1 VSGEPHPTAG
11 DSPAS
16 AARPGDSSTPA
27 VRAVSG
33 RAALAPRLHVG
44 VDNYGAYLGGD
55 WARLLDLAVAADEAG
70 VDTIVLVDHVVL
82 GGDLSDYP
90 YGPFATEPDAPWLEP
105 LTCLAAIAGRT
116 ARVRLMTGVL
126 IAPLRPPA
134 LLAKSAATL
143 DVISGG
149 RLDLGV
155 GTGWL
160 AKEYEAGGVDFRQR
174 GRLLD
179 DALDACAAL
188 WQGGPTDFDSPR
200 LHFED
205 VYCHPRP
212 TQHGG
217 PPLWIGGD
225 LHDRNLARLVRR
237 CSGWIPSPTA
247 RGREIAAG
255 VERLDDALAA
265 AGRDPSEVRVR
276 IGAPVAVDD
285 AGAPQLDAE
294 RLAEFRELGASD
306 FYAPLSHLC
315 PDPDAAAEFIGALAA
330 AFGAATD

>member
-1 VSGEPHPTAG
+1 VS
-11 DSPAS
+11 
-16 AARPGDSSTPA
+16 
-27 VRAVSG
+27 
-33 RAALAPRLHVG
+33 RAALPPHLHVG
-44 VDNYGAYLGGD
+44 LDNYGSYLGGD

-70 VDTIVLVDHVVL
+70 VDTLVLVDHVVL
-82 GGDLSDYP
+82 GGDLSGYP

-134 LLAKSAATL
+134 LLAKTAATL

-160 AKEYEAGGVDFRQR
+160 AKEYEAAGLDFKQR

-188 WQGGPTDFDSPR
+188 WQGGPTAFDSPR
-200 LHFED
+200 LSFTD
-205 VYCHPRP
+205 VYCDPPPRQTP
-212 TQHGG
+212 GI
-217 PPLWIGGD
+217 PFWIGGD

-237 CSGWIPSPTA
+237 CNGWIPSPTA
-247 RGREIAAG
+247 RRADIAAG
-255 VERLDDALAA
+255 IDRLDAALEA

-276 IGAPVAVDD
+276 IGAPAK
-285 AGAPQLDAE
+285 AGDGGEPELDAE
-294 RLAEFRELGASD
+294 RLAQFRDLGASD

-315 PDPDAAAEFIGALAA
+315 PDADAAPEFVAGLAS
-330 AFGAATD
+330 AFRESLA

>member
-1 VSGEPHPTAG
+1 MS
-11 DSPAS
+11 
-16 AARPGDSSTPA
+16 
-27 VRAVSG
+27 
-33 RAALAPRLHVG
+33 RAALPPRLHVG
-44 VDNYGAYLGGD
+44 LDNYGSYLGGD

-70 VDTIVLVDHVVL
+70 VDTLVVVDHVVL
-82 GGDLSDYP
+82 GGDLSGYP

-116 ARVRLMTGVL
+116 SRARLMTGVL

-134 LLAKSAATL
+134 LLAKTAATL
-143 DVISGG
+143 DVLSGG

-160 AKEYEAGGVDFRQR
+160 AKEYEAAGLDFKQR

-188 WQGGPTDFDSPR
+188 WGDGPTDFDTPR
-200 LHFED
+200 LSFAD
-205 VYCHPRP
+205 VYCDPPPRQAP
-212 TQHGG
+212 GV
-217 PPLWIGGD
+217 PFWIGGE

-237 CSGWIPSPTA
+237 CNGWIPSPTA
-247 RGREIAAG
+247 RRADIAAG
-255 VERLDDALAA
+255 IERLDAALAA

-276 IGAPVAVDD
+276 IGAPAKAGDD
-285 AGAPQLDAE
+285 GEPILDTE
-294 RLAEFRELGASD
+294 RLAQFRDLGASD

-315 PDPDAAAEFIGALAA
+315 PDADAAPEFVAGLARAFRSA
-330 AFGAATD
+330 AG

>member
-1 VSGEPHPTAG
+1 VSREPNPAGG
-11 DSPAS
+11 DSPPSPAGP
-16 AARPGDSSTPA
+16 AGAR
-27 VRAVSG
+27 

-44 VDNYGAYLGGD
+44 LDNYGAYLGDD

-70 VDTIVLVDHVVL
+70 VDTLVLVDHVVL
-82 GGDLSDYP
+82 GGDLSGYP

-134 LLAKSAATL
+134 LLAKTAATL
-143 DVISGG
+143 DVLSGG

-160 AKEYEAGGVDFRQR
+160 AKEYEAAGVDFSRR

-179 DALDACAAL
+179 DALDACTAL
-188 WQGGPTDFDSPR
+188 WQGGPTDFESPR
-200 LHFED
+200 LRFED
-205 VYCHPRP
+205 VYCDPRP
-212 TQHGG
+212 HQEGG
-217 PPLWIGGD
+217 VPFWIGGE

-247 RGREIAAG
+247 RRREIAAG
-255 VERLDDALAA
+255 IEQLDAALAA
-265 AGRDPSEVRVR
+265 AGRDPAEVRVR
-276 IGAPVAVDD
+276 IGAPVTAADD
-285 AGAPQLDAE
+285 GAPAIDAA
-294 RLAEFRELGASD
+294 RLAAFRDLGASD

-315 PDPDAAAEFIGALAA
+315 PDPEDAPEYLAGLA
-330 AFGAATD
+330 SAFGAAVA

>member
-1 VSGEPHPTAG
+1 VS
-11 DSPAS
+11 
-16 AARPGDSSTPA
+16 
-27 VRAVSG
+27 
-33 RAALAPRLHVG
+33 RAALPPRLHVG
-44 VDNYGAYLGGD
+44 LDNYGAYLGDD

-70 VDTIVLVDHVVL
+70 VDTVVLVDHMVL
-82 GGDLSDYP
+82 GGDLSGYP
-90 YGPFATEPDAPWLEP
+90 YGPFATAPDAPWMEP

-134 LLAKSAATL
+134 LLAKTAATL

-160 AKEYEAGGVDFRQR
+160 AKEYEAAGLDFAER

-200 LHFED
+200 LRFED
-205 VYCHPRP
+205 VYCEPRP
-212 TQHGG
+212 RQAGG
-217 PPLWIGGD
+217 IPFWIGGE

-237 CSGWIPSPTA
+237 ASGWIPSPTA
-247 RGREIAAG
+247 RRRDIAAG
-255 VERLDDALAA
+255 IERLDAALEA
-265 AGRDPSEVRVR
+265 AGRDPAEVRVR
-276 IGAPVAVDD
+276 IGVPASRDED
-285 AGAPQLDAE
+285 AGVERSME
-294 RLAEFRELGASD
+294 RLAEVREIGATD
-306 FYAPLSHLC
+306 FYLYLSRAC
-315 PDPDAAAEFIGALAA
+315 PDPDAAPDFIAGLGA
-330 AFGAATD
+330 AFRAAIA

>member
-1 VSGEPHPTAG
+1 MSN
-11 DSPAS
+11 
-16 AARPGDSSTPA
+16 
-27 VRAVSG
+27 
-33 RAALAPRLHVG
+33 RAALPPRLHVG
-44 VDNYGAYLGGD
+44 LDNYGSYLGGD
-55 WARLLDLAVAADEAG
+55 WTRLLDLAVAADEAG
-70 VDTIVLVDHVVL
+70 VDTLVLVDHVVL
-82 GGDLSDYP
+82 GGDLSGYP

-134 LLAKSAATL
+134 LLAKTAATL
-143 DVISGG
+143 DVLSGG

-160 AKEYEAGGVDFRQR
+160 AKEYEAAGVDFKQR

-188 WQGGPTDFDSPR
+188 WQGGPTDFESPR
-200 LHFED
+200 LRFAD
-205 VYCHPRP
+205 VYCDPRP
-212 TQHGG
+212 RQPDG
-217 PPLWIGGD
+217 PPFWIGGE

-247 RGREIAAG
+247 RRRDIAAG
-255 VERLDDALAA
+255 IERLDAALEA
-265 AGRDPSEVRVR
+265 AGRDPAEVRVR
-276 IGAPVAVDD
+276 IGAPATGD
-285 AGAPQLDAE
+285 AAGGPELDAE

-315 PDPDAAAEFIGALAA
+315 PDPDAAPEFIAGLAQ
-330 AFGAATD
+330 AFRVATG